1 MKPGQIRR
9 VLVALRPRQRGL
21 PAAAD
26 HARVLAERFGA
37 ELIVTSVVY
46 DSSVALG
53 ASRGNA
59 RSSAARDGMIEAE
72 KASLERLV
80 SSIRDWGVEVDV
92 DVRWHAPTYEGVLQ
106 VVSDKRADLV
116 VVDALEPHPVMHTR
130 LTDADWQLMRRCPS
144 PLLFVNDPEFASYD
158 TILAAVDPLHPGPAT
173 ERADRAVL
181 ATAAAFARAFDA
193 KLWALHVYPDP
204 EVYSWVSSIEVSPG
218 VFLGAENIETFH
230 RRAVEEL
237 AAGFRLGA
245 DRVDLRPGDPR
256 VAIAEAAAERHAGLV
271 VLGALERGRIEQAF
285 LGSTA
290 EAIVAEA
297 DCDVLLVKPSPAVA
311 V

>member
-37 ELIVTSVVY
+37 DLTVMSAVY

-59 RSSAARDGMIEAE
+59 RSAAARDGIVEAE
-72 KASLERLV
+72 KASLERLA
-80 SSIRDWGVEVDV
+80 SSLRDWGIAVET
-92 DVRWHAPTYEGVLQ
+92 DVRWHAPTHEAVLQ
-106 VVSDKRADLV
+106 VVSEKHVDLL
-116 VVDALEPHPVMHTR
+116 VVDALESQPAVHTR
-130 LTDADWQLMRRCPS
+130 LTDADWQLMRRCPC

-173 ERADRAVL
+173 ERTDAAVL
-181 ATAAAFARAFDA
+181 STAAAFARAFGA
-193 KLWALHVYPDP
+193 QLRVLHVYPDP

-218 VFLGAENIETFH
+218 VFLGAENIEAFH
-230 RRAVEEL
+230 RQAVEAL
-237 AAGFRLGA
+237 VSSLRIGA

-256 VAIAEAAAERHAGLV
+256 VAIADAAADCHAGLV
-271 VLGALERGRIEQAF
+271 VLGALARGEIEQAL

-290 EAIVAEA
+290 EAIAAEA
-297 DCDVLLVKPSPAVA
+297 DCDVLLVKPAPAVA